1 MMKLRLARILSMAT
15 ATLLLALLTQPRG
28 ANAAFELAWEAEG
41 FDAPESVVLDDDASV
56 LYLSNVNG
64 KPTDADGNG
73 YISKVS
79 LEGKV
84 LKKKWVSGLNAPKG
98 LAFRD
103 NKLYVADI
111 DEVVVV
117 DTKTGEILE
126 THKAPGATFLN
137 GVSIHKDG
145 RVFVSDMLKNHIWL
159 LEDGELSLWLET
171 ADLDHPNGVLAEDDR
186 LLIATWGVPKDD
198 FSTDVPGSLRAID
211 YGSKEVTQ
219 LGDKPIGN
227 LDGLQPDGKG
237 GFLSTDWFNGAL
249 FRISKSGDAE
259 QVMDLNKGSAD
270 HLVTDNGSLVIIP
283 MMLDGKLSAY
293 RMR

>member
-1 MMKLRLARILSMAT
+1 MKQRLARIVCMAT
-15 ATLLLALLTQPRG
+15 ATLLLVLLVQPKG
-28 ANAAFELAWEAEG
+28 ANALELAWEAEG
-41 FDAPESVVLDDDASV
+41 FDGPESVVRNDESGV

-79 LEGKV
+79 PEGEILEKE
-84 LKKKWVSGLNAPKG
+84 WVSGLNAPKG

-103 NKLYVADI
+103 SKLYVADI

-117 DTKTGEILE
+117 DTKTGKVLQ
-126 THKAPGATFLN
+126 TYKAPGAMFLN
-137 GVSIHKDG
+137 GVSIHRDG
-145 RVFVSDMLKNHIWL
+145 RVFVSDMLKNQIWL
-159 LEDGELSLWLET
+159 LNDGELSLWLET

-219 LGDKPIGN
+219 LGDKPVGN

-249 FRISKSGDAE
+249 FRISESGEAE
-259 QVMDLNKGSAD
+259 QLMDLNKGSAD
-270 HLVTDNGSLVIIP
+270 HLVTDDGNLVIIP

-293 RMR
+293 KMQ

>member
-1 MMKLRLARILSMAT
+1 MKLRLAQILCVAT
-15 ATLLLALLTQPRG
+15 ATLLLALLIQPRG
-28 ANAAFELAWEAEG
+28 ADAAPELAWEAQG
-41 FDAPESVVLDDDASV
+41 FDGPESVVQDESGV

-64 KPTDADGNG
+64 KPTEADGNG
-73 YISKVS
+73 YISKLSPEGEV
-79 LEGKV
+79 LEKE
-84 LKKKWVSGLNAPKG
+84 WVSGLNAPKG
-98 LAFRD
+98 LAVRD

-117 DTKTGEILE
+117 DTKTGKILA

-145 RVFVSDMLKNHIWL
+145 RVFVSDMLKNQIWL
-159 LEDGELSLWLET
+159 LNDGELSLWLET
-171 ADLDHPNGVLAEDDR
+171 KDLDHPNGVLAEDDR

-211 YGSKEVTQ
+211 YGSKKVTR
-219 LGDKPIGN
+219 LGDKPVGN

-249 FRISKSGDAE
+249 FRISPSGDAE
-259 QVMDLNKGSAD
+259 QLMDLNKGSAD
-270 HLVTDNGSLVIIP
+270 HLVADDGLVIIP

-293 RMR
+293 RMQ